1 LKDYIDEH
9 FSLISDD
16 SNKVNMDFSRYP
28 ITNDY
33 ENHFYIDRLDNVKI
47 DLEKLVL
54 RLEKIKQVLDERA
67 SYFFYQE
74 LKGEW

>member
-1 LKDYIDEH
+1 
-9 FSLISDD
+9 
-16 SNKVNMDFSRYP
+16 MDFSRYP